1 MTDAHYHRDGYAT
14 FLTVGGRE
22 FRFYGVHPW
31 EAARAGRA
39 PYQGGECA
47 ADASARRPYQGG
59 ECAAD
64 ASARRPYQDGEF
76 AAELRAVLEA
86 DAHVGVGEIG
96 LDRLKSRVI
105 DPAQRA
111 VFAAQLEIAAEF
123 QRPVVLHGAKC
134 WGEVV
139 AACRPYAGSI
149 PAFLF
154 HGFSRSGGLLPDIA
168 ALNGFVGVGAALLN
182 DHAVNY
188 RALVKKIPLE
198 RLLVETDADYS
209 PGRARSPSAPE
220 QPRPSPDEIMRKL
233 AELRGMDAA
242 ALEAAVDANAARFVE
257 VLA

>member
-76 AAELRAVLEA
+76 VAELRAVLEA
-86 DAHVGVGEIG
+86 DAHAGVGEIG
-96 LDRLKSRVI
+96 LDRLKNRVI

-111 VFAAQLEIAAEF
+111 VFAAQLEVAAEF
-123 QRPVVLHGAKC
+123 HRPVVLHGAKC

-139 AACRPYAGSI
+139 AACRPYAGRI

-188 RALVKKIPLE
+188 RALVKEIPLE

-209 PGRARSPSAPE
+209 PGRARATSAPE
-220 QPRPSPDEIMRKL
+220 QTRPSPDEIMCKL
-233 AELRGMDAA
+233 AELRGMDVAE
-242 ALEAAVDANAARFVE
+242 LEATVDANAARFVE

>member
-14 FLTVGGRE
+14 FLTLRDRE

-31 EAARAGRA
+31 EAARAERA
-39 PYQGGECA
+39 PYQGDECV
-47 ADASARRPYQGG
+47 
-59 ECAAD
+59 
-64 ASARRPYQDGEF
+64 
-76 AAELRAVLEA
+76 AELRAALEA
-86 DAHVGVGEIG
+86 DEHAGVGEIG
-96 LDRLKSRVI
+96 LDRLKVKTIPSE
-105 DPAQRA
+105 QRA

-123 QRPVVLHGAKC
+123 RRPVVLHGAKC

-139 AACRPYAGSI
+139 AACRPYAGRI

-154 HGFSRSGGLLPDIA
+154 HGFSRSGGLLPDIT

-188 RALVKKIPLE
+188 RALVKEIPLE

-220 QPRPSPDEIMRKL
+220 QARPSPDEIMRKL
-233 AELRGMDAA
+233 AELRGMAPDE
-242 ALEAAVDANAARFVE
+242 LEAALDANAVRFVE
-257 VLA
+257 ALA